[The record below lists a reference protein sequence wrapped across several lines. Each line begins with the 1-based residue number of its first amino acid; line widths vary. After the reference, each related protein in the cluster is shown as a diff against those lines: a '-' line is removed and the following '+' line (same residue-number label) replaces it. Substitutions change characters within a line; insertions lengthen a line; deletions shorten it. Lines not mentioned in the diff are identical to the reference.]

1 MEGSLIVY
9 DTQEEQLL
17 NAVMEDGVPR
27 HLMCGIDSLRKM
39 CAGYESVRDDTSF
52 TLKPDRT
59 CPWFCMNHS
68 FVADGGGA
76 GVDNVTVDV
85 PFMGRKLRSGD
96 NVREILDDASNGVV
110 FGVDAGVKKGTEL
123 FFGYP
128 YTSEGEEIWGGNED
142 MEEGGSGGE

>member
-1 MEGSLIVY
+1 MLSWKMEYPGISC
-9 DTQEEQLL
+9 
-17 NAVMEDGVPR
+17 AVWT
-27 HLMCGIDSLRKM
+27 LRKM
-39 CAGYESVRDDTSF
+39 CAGHESVRDDASL
-52 TLKPDRT
+52 TLKPDGT

>member
-1 MEGSLIVY
+1 MLSWKMEYPGISC
-9 DTQEEQLL
+9 
-17 NAVMEDGVPR
+17 AVWT
-27 HLMCGIDSLRKM
+27 LRKM
-39 CAGYESVRDDTSF
+39 CAGHESVRD
-52 TLKPDRT
+52 
-59 CPWFCMNHS
+59 
-68 FVADGGGA
+68 
-76 GVDNVTVDV
+76 
-85 PFMGRKLRSGD
+85 MGRKLRSGD

>member
-9 DTQEEQLL
+9 DTQEQLL
-17 NAVMEDGVPR
+17 NAVMEDGVPW

-39 CAGYESVRDDTSF
+39 CAGYESVRDDASL
-52 TLKPDRT
+52 TLKPDGT

-68 FVADGGGA
+68 FVAEGGGA

-110 FGVDAGVKKGTEL
+110 VRVDAGVKKGPEL